1 MKKFLTAVGVVALL
15 TACGGGGDE
24 GEPADETPVEE
35 PAEEAPAEEAPA
47 DDAVE
52 EGEGAEG
59 EEAAGDFDATAARET
74 YEKSCIGCHGGNL
87 EGGAG
92 PALTGTG
99 LTAAEIE
106 DIILNGKGAMPPQ
119 NVDPADAANLAK
131 WLETQ

>member
-1 MKKFLTAVGVVALL
+1 MKKFLTAIGVVALL
-15 TACGGGGDE
+15 TACGGGDE
-24 GEPADETPVEE
+24 EAPVDEETPTTEEAPADETP
-35 PAEEAPAEEAPA
+35 ADEEAPA
-47 DDAVE
+47 DE
-52 EGEGAEG
+52 T
-59 EEAAGDFDATAARET
+59 AGDFDATAARDT

-106 DIILNGKGAMPPQ
+106 DAILNGIGAMPAQ